1 MKVFSFSTCLIF
13 ELGISH
19 QCLHSDLKRPRTI
32 PRNHSYHLYQVVFIL
47 YFIELADKY
56 PVTIIRLFFAL
67 SASKRPF
74 LLIFGLVIW
83 SILIYYKFSA
93 PIVIIQWQIVE
104 DNM

>member
-1 MKVFSFSTCLIF
+1 MKDFSFSTCLIF

-56 PVTIIRLFFAL
+56 PVTIIRLFLQFFCTCKQKTV
-67 SASKRPF
+67 SF
-74 LLIFGLVIW
+74 LVIW
-83 SILIYYKFSA
+83 SILIYYKLSA
-93 PIVIIQWQIVE
+93 PIVIIQW
-104 DNM
+104 